1 LWSRD
6 AYGIPAGTNL
16 YGNHPVYFDHR
27 GADGTHGVFLLNS
40 NGMDIKI
47 NNTQQTGQYL
57 EYNTIGGIID
67 LYFMAGPTPN
77 DVAQQYS
84 EVVAKPA
91 MMPYFGEQISN
102 QISLD
107 MHRYIMILTA
117 YLFQDLASINAD
129 TDTEM
134 YTKLQLWLRIT
145 VQQESPWK

>member
-1 LWSRD
+1 
-6 AYGIPAGTNL
+6 
-16 YGNHPVYFDHR
+16 VYFDHR

-77 DVAQQYS
+77 AVAQQYS

-91 MMPYFGEQISN
+91 MMPYFGE
-102 QISLD
+102 
-107 MHRYIMILTA
+107 
-117 YLFQDLASINAD
+117 
-129 TDTEM
+129 
-134 YTKLQLWLRIT
+134 
-145 VQQESPWK
+145 